1 MNVPCRLIEDLLPLY
16 HDEICS
22 QESRELVEAHVRGC
36 PACQQSLKA
45 MEEGLDHPQEDEEEA
60 SALKAAQAG
69 WKKWRKIFLCKGG
82 LIAILVVLI
91 AASPLWLT
99 LRQNTPVPAEEIE
112 ISQLCQ
118 LEDGTIVFHLYIK
131 DGKTLE
137 KIVFY
142 VDQDGSLY
150 YTPMHALWEANR
162 TSEQG
167 LFNIYLAFGNTGRV
181 EGEPPNK
188 TALLLEDIP
197 AIYAGTPEDRVLIW
211 KPGMDLPKASQNMET
226 MMDHYINPLESSS
239 SFWSEE
245 DWQDY
250 YAMLEG
256 TLGNEMMRKE
266 ALS

>member
-22 QESRELVEAHVRGC
+22 QESRELVEEHVQGC
-36 PACQQSLKA
+36 PACQQSLNA
-45 MEEGLDHPQEDEEEA
+45 MEEGLDHPQEDAEEA
-60 SALKAAQAG
+60 AALKSAQAG
-69 WKKWRKIFLCKGG
+69 WKKRRKISRYKGG

-91 AASPLWLT
+91 TASPLWLT

-131 DGKTLE
+131 DRKTLE

-150 YTPMHALWEANR
+150 YMPMHALWEANR

-167 LFNIYLAFGNTGRV
+167 LFNIYLAFGNTGRA
-181 EGEPPNK
+181 EGEPSHQP
-188 TALLLEDIP
+188 ALLLEEIP

-226 MMDHYINPLESSS
+226 MVDHYVDPLESGSY
-239 SFWSEE
+239 WSEE

-250 YAMLEG
+250 YAMLEE
-256 TLGNEMMRKE
+256 TLGNELIRKGD
-266 ALS
+266 LP